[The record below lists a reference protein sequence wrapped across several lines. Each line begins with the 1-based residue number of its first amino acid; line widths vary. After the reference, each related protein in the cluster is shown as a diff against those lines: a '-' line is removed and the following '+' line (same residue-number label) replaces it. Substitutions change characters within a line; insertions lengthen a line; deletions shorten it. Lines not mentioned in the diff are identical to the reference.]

1 MDTFIILLSITA
13 LAPIFVSV
21 RLLIV
26 TRKRFGD
33 EYFAAAAVAAVEAVM
48 IFSWAAMFFGF
59 LSGAYLS
66 PITWAA
72 VLAYGWAVKWTLAAA
87 GPYITGSPYF
97 YRVNKRIY
105 RGQNPQLRHQRD
117 FFNNDYQ
124 EFEA

>member
-21 RLLIV
+21 RLLTV
-26 TRKRFGD
+26 TRRRFGD
-33 EYFAAAAVAAVEAVM
+33 EYFAAAAVASILAVM
-48 IFSWAAMFFGF
+48 VFSWAIMAIGFF
-59 LSGAYLS
+59 SGAYLS

-72 VLAYGWAVKWTLAAA
+72 VIAYGLAAKWTLVAA
-87 GPYITGSPYF
+87 GPYVTGSPYF